1 MKTQFDVTGMTCAS
15 CSARVQKSVES
26 LSGAKDVQVNLLTNS
41 MSVEYDEKQ
50 ITASD
55 IIMKVKS
62 VGYGCEIKGKSNS
75 NAAADK
81 AEKKAKIRLIL
92 SVVLLIPL
100 MYVSMGHMFHFPQPA
115 FLTGHENALNFAIYQ
130 LVFTLV
136 ILVINYKY
144 FTIGFKSLFRF
155 SPNMDSLIAIG
166 AAASFIYGIVGT
178 VKIASGLSVGDMEL
192 VAKWHS
198 NLYFESAAMIVT
210 LVDIGKFLE
219 ERSKGKTK
227 AVLDM
232 LTSLAPET
240 ATVIRDGKESV
251 IPAEE
256 VSVGDEILVRPG
268 TKIPTDGVVLSGNGF
283 VDQSALTGE
292 SMPVQKEVGDN
303 VLCASI
309 NTSGAFTM
317 KATKVGSSTTLSQM
331 IALSLEAAGSK
342 APISRLA
349 DKVSRVFV
357 PTVISI
363 AVLCGIIW
371 YIVSKDFSLA
381 LNFAISV
388 LVISCPCALGLATP
402 VAIMVGTGQGAKNG
416 LLFKSAAAMER
427 LSQIDTAVFDKTGTL
442 TKGEPSVTDI
452 ISLTEMTESDML
464 TVAAAMEKNS
474 EHPLA
479 RAILKKAKDLPE
491 KTAEEFSSFSG
502 GGISAKI
509 DGKTYFAGNER
520 LLSQNGIDCSSIGE
534 KLNGLANEG
543 KTPLL
548 FASDGKVIGII
559 AVADSEKENSAFAIE
574 ALKRL
579 GISSVMLTGDN
590 KLTAK
595 AVGERLGVQKII
607 SEVLPQNKESE
618 VRALQESGKV
628 VAMVGDGIN
637 DAPALSRADV
647 GIAIGDGTD
656 IAVESADLVL
666 MNKDIYSVVNAIRL
680 SKKVLG
686 NIKMNL
692 FWAFFY
698 NAVSIPLAAGVFYS
712 SFGIKL
718 SPMIAA
724 GAMSL
729 SSVCVVLNAL
739 RLRFFKAEK
748 PASADSNNT
757 NDKTGTNQTD
767 SIEFKEDSDMK
778 KIIEIEGMHCAHC
791 AKAVE
796 DELLAVN
803 GVKKAKADAEKKNAV
818 VSLAEDVSDDELFK
832 AVEKAGFKPIKAEV
846 KKGLF
851 D

>member
-1 MKTQFDVTGMTCAS
+1 MVILVKTQFDVTGMTCAS
-15 CSARVQKSVES
+15 CSARVQKSVEA
-26 LSGAKDVQVNLLTNS
+26 LNGASDVQVNLLTNS
-41 MSVEYDEKQ
+41 MTVVYDEKAL
-50 ITASD
+50 TAAD

-62 VGYGCEIKGKSNS
+62 AGYGCAVKGRESTSKIN
-75 NAAADK
+75 DK
-81 AEKKAKIRLIL
+81 EEKKAKIRLIL
-92 SVVLLIPL
+92 SVVLLLPL
-100 MYVSMGHMFHFPQPA
+100 MYVSMGHMMKLPQPA
-115 FLTGHENALNFAIYQ
+115 FLSGHENALNFAIWQ
-130 LVFTLV
+130 LAFTV
-136 ILVINYKY
+136 AILVINYKY
-144 FTIGFKSLFRF
+144 FTVGFKSLFRL
-155 SPNMDSLIAIG
+155 SPNMDSLIAVG
-166 AAASFIYGIVGT
+166 AAASFIYGIFGT
-178 VKIASGLSVGDMEL
+178 VQIARGLSVSDMEL
-192 VAKWHS
+192 VASWHS

-227 AVLDM
+227 AVLEM
-232 LTSLAPET
+232 LSSLAPET
-240 ATVIRDGKESV
+240 AAVLRDGKETL
-251 IPAEE
+251 IAAED
-256 VSVGDEILVRPG
+256 VVPGDELIVRPG
-268 TKIPTDGVVLSGNGF
+268 TKIPTDGVVTSGSGF

-292 SMPVQKEVGDN
+292 SMPVQKDKGDS

-309 NTSGAFTM
+309 NTSGSFTM
-317 KATKVGSSTTLSQM
+317 KATKVGNSTTLAQM

-349 DKVSRVFV
+349 DRVSRIFV
-357 PTVISI
+357 PAVIFIS
-363 AVLCGIIW
+363 AVCGLVW
-371 YIVSKDFSLA
+371 YLISKDFGLA
-381 LNFAISV
+381 LNFAVCV

-402 VAIMVGTGQGAKNG
+402 VAVMVGTGQGAKNG

-442 TKGEPSVTDI
+442 TKGEPSVTDV
-452 ISLTEMTESDML
+452 LTLTDMTENELLS
-464 TVAAAMEKNS
+464 VAAAMEKNS

-479 RAILKKAKDLPE
+479 RAILEKAKKLPE
-491 KTAEEFSSFSG
+491 KAAEDFSSFSG

-509 DGKTYFAGNER
+509 DGLAYFAGNER
-520 LLSQNGIDCSSIGE
+520 FLSSNGVDCSQISK
-534 KLNGLANEG
+534 KLHTLAAQG
-543 KTPLL
+543 KTPLI
-548 FASDGKVIGII
+548 FADEKKPIGII
-559 AVADSEKENSAFAIE
+559 AVADGEKENSAAAIA
-574 ALKRL
+574 ALERMH
-579 GISSVMLTGDN
+579 ISSVMLTGDN
-590 KLTAK
+590 ELTAN
-595 AVGERLGVQKII
+595 AVGKRLGVKKII
-607 SEVLPQNKESE
+607 AQVLPQNKESE

-666 MNKDIYSVVNAIRL
+666 MNKDIYSVVNAIKL

-698 NAVSIPLAAGVFYS
+698 NTLSIPLAAGVFYS
-712 SFGIKL
+712 AGIKL

-739 RLRFFKAEK
+739 RLRFFKPEK
-748 PASADSNNT
+748 PASADTHIQPKNS
-757 NDKTGTNQTD
+757 TD
-767 SIEFKEDSDMK
+767 GKEEKEMK
-778 KIIEIEGMHCAHC
+778 KIIEIEGMHCSHC
-791 AKAVE
+791 AKSVE

-803 GVKKAKADAEKKNAV
+803 GVKKAKADPEKKSAV
-818 VSLAEDVSDDELFK
+818 VTLSQDITDEELFK
-832 AVEKAGFKPIKAEV
+832 AVEKAGFKPIKVEI

>member
-26 LSGAKDVQVNLLTNS
+26 LPGVNEAQVNLLTNS
-41 MSVEYDEKQ
+41 MSVDYNEKDL
-50 ITASD
+50 TASD

-62 VGYGCEIKGKSNS
+62 VGYGCELKGKG
-75 NAAADK
+75 NASKAADK

-92 SVVLLIPL
+92 SVVLLLPL
-100 MYVSMGHMFHFPQPA
+100 MYVSMGHMMSLPQPA
-115 FLTGHENALNFAIYQ
+115 FLTGHANALNFAVYQ

-144 FTIGFKSLFRF
+144 FTIGFKSLFKL

-178 VKIASGLSVGDMEL
+178 VQIASGLSAGDMEL

-240 ATVIRDGKESV
+240 ATVLRDGKESV
-251 IPAEE
+251 ISAED
-256 VSVGDEILVRPG
+256 VVLGDEIIVRPG
-268 TKIPTDGVVLSGNGF
+268 TKIPTDGVVLSGSGF

-292 SMPVQKEVGDN
+292 SMPVQKDEGDS

-309 NTSGAFTM
+309 NTAGAFTM

-357 PTVISI
+357 PVVISI
-363 AVLCGIIW
+363 ALVCGIIW
-371 YIVSKDFSLA
+371 YIVQKDFSLA

-416 LLFKSAAAMER
+416 LLFKSAAAIER
-427 LSQIDTAVFDKTGTL
+427 LSQVDTAVFDKTGTL
-442 TKGEPSVTDI
+442 TKGEPSVTDVV
-452 ISLTEMTESDML
+452 LLSDL
-464 TVAAAMEKNS
+464 GEEELLSVAAAMEKSS

-479 RAILKKAKDLPE
+479 RAILKKAEGLSLKQAD
-491 KTAEEFSSFSG
+491 EFSSFSG

-509 DGKTYFAGNER
+509 DGKLYFAGNER
-520 LLSQNGIDCSSIGE
+520 LLSSNGVDCSSLSE
-534 KLNGLANEG
+534 KLGELASQG
-543 KTPLL
+543 KTPLI
-548 FASDGKVIGII
+548 FARENEPVGII
-559 AVADSEKENSAFAIE
+559 AVADEEKENSAAAID
-574 ALKRL
+574 ALEKL
-579 GISSVMLTGDN
+579 HISSVMLTGDN
-590 KLTAK
+590 KLTAE
-595 AVGERLGVQKII
+595 AVGKRLGVQKIVAQ
-607 SEVLPQNKESE
+607 VLPQNKESE
-618 VRALQESGKV
+618 IRVLQSEGKV

-666 MNKDIYSVVNAIRL
+666 MNKDIFSVVNAVRL

-698 NAVSIPLAAGVFYS
+698 NAISIPLAAGAFYS
-712 SFGIKL
+712 FGVKL

-724 GAMSL
+724 GTMSL

-739 RLRFFKAEK
+739 RLRFFKPQK
-748 PASADSNNT
+748 PISTNT
-757 NDKTGTNQTD
+757 
-767 SIEFKEDSDMK
+767 KEEDDLK
-778 KIIEIEGMHCAHC
+778 KVIEIEGMHCSHC

-796 DELLAVN
+796 EQLLSVK
-803 GVKKAKADAEKKNAV
+803 GVKKAKADAEKKSAV
-818 VSLAEDVSDDELFK
+818 VALGEDVSDEELFK

-851 D
+851 E

>member
-1 MKTQFDVTGMTCAS
+1 MTCAS

-26 LSGAKDVQVNLLTNS
+26 LPGAKDVQVNLLTNS
-41 MSVEYDEKQ
+41 MSVEYDEKA

-62 VGYGCEIKGKSNS
+62 VGYGCEIKGKTNT

-100 MYVSMGHMFHFPQPA
+100 MYVSMGHMFGFPQPS
-115 FLTGHENALNFAIYQ
+115 FLSGHENALNFAIYQ
-130 LVFTLV
+130 LAFTIV
-136 ILVINYKY
+136 ILIINYKY
-144 FTIGFKSLFRF
+144 FTVGFKSLFKL

-166 AAASFIYGIVGT
+166 AAASFVYGIVGT
-178 VKIASGLSVGDMEL
+178 VQIASGLSAGDMEL

-232 LTSLAPET
+232 LTALAPET

-251 IPAEE
+251 ISAEE
-256 VSVGDEILVRPG
+256 VVLGDEIIVRPG
-268 TKIPTDGVVLSGNGF
+268 TKIPTDGVVLSGSGF

-292 SMPVQKEVGDN
+292 SMPVQKEKGDN

-317 KATKVGSSTTLSQM
+317 KATKVGNSTTLSQM

-363 AVLCGIIW
+363 AVVCGIVW
-371 YIVSKDFSLA
+371 YFVSKDFSLA

-452 ISLTEMTESDML
+452 VSLTELTESDML
-464 TVAAAMEKNS
+464 TIAAATEKNS

-479 RAILKKAKDLPE
+479 RAILEKAKGLPE

-520 LLSQNGIDCSSIGE
+520 LLSENGIDCSAVS
-534 KLNGLANEG
+534 KRLDSFAKEG
-543 KTPLL
+543 KTPLI
-548 FASDGKVIGII
+548 FAAEGKVIGII
-559 AVADSEKENSAFAIE
+559 AVADREKQNSAFAIK
-574 ALKRL
+574 ALEKMN
-579 GISSVMLTGDN
+579 ISSVMLTGDN

-595 AVGERLGVQKII
+595 AVGERLGVHKII
-607 SEVLPQNKESE
+607 AEVLPQNKESE
-618 VRALQESGKV
+618 VRTLQESGKV

-656 IAVESADLVL
+656 IAVESADVVL
-666 MNKDIYSVVNAIRL
+666 MNKDIFSVVNAIRL

-698 NAVSIPLAAGVFYS
+698 NAVSIPLAAGAFYS
-712 SFGIKL
+712 FGVKL

-739 RLRFFKAEK
+739 RLRFFKAEN
-748 PASADSNNT
+748 PASADNN
-757 NDKTGTNQTD
+757 NSHNNSTD
-767 SIEFKEDSDMK
+767 QKEDGEMK
-778 KIIEIEGMHCAHC
+778 KIIEIEGMHCSHC

-796 DELLAVN
+796 DELLSVS

-818 VSLAEDVSDDELFK
+818 VTVSDDVSDDALFA
-832 AVEKAGFKPIKAEV
+832 AVKKAGFKPIKAEV

>member
-1 MKTQFDVTGMTCAS
+1 MRTQFDVTGMTCAS

-26 LSGAKDVQVNLLTNS
+26 LSGATDVQVNLLTNS
-41 MSVEYDEKQ
+41 MTVEYDEKALS
-50 ITASD
+50 ASD

-62 VGYGCEIKGKSNS
+62 VGYGCSLKGKENT
-75 NAAADK
+75 AK
-81 AEKKAKIRLIL
+81 LAEKSEKRAKIRLVL
-92 SVVLLIPL
+92 SVLLLIPL
-100 MYVSMGHMFHFPQPA
+100 MYVSMGHMMNLPQPA
-115 FLTGHENALNFAIYQ
+115 FLSGHGNALNFALWQ
-130 LVFTLV
+130 LAFTVV
-136 ILVINYKY
+136 ILAINYKY
-144 FTIGFKSLFRF
+144 FTIGFKSLFRL

-178 VKIASGLSVGDMEL
+178 VQISNGLSAGNMEL

-198 NLYFESAAMIVT
+198 NLYFESAAMIVA

-240 ATVIRDGKESV
+240 ATVLKNGKETV
-251 IPAEE
+251 ISAQDVVP
-256 VSVGDEILVRPG
+256 GDEILVRPG
-268 TKIPTDGVVLSGNGF
+268 TKIPTDGVVLSGSGF

-292 SMPVQKEVGDN
+292 SMPVQKDSGDS

-317 KATKVGSSTTLSQM
+317 KATKVGSGTTLAQM

-349 DKVSRVFV
+349 DKVSRIFV
-357 PTVISI
+357 PAVISI
-363 AVLCGIIW
+363 AVVCGVVW
-371 YIVSKDFSLA
+371 YLVSKDFSLA
-381 LNFAISV
+381 LNFAVSV

-427 LSQIDTAVFDKTGTL
+427 LSQVDTAVFDKTGTL
-442 TKGEPSVTDI
+442 TKGEPSVTDVLPLTGMAQNELL
-452 ISLTEMTESDML
+452 SL
-464 TVAAAMEKNS
+464 AAAMEKSS

-479 RAILKKAKDLPE
+479 RAILEKAKPLPE
-491 KTAEEFSSFSG
+491 KRAQSFSSFSG

-509 DGKTYFAGNER
+509 DGTIYYAGNER
-520 LLSQNGIDCSSIGE
+520 LLSSNGIDCSKISK
-534 KLNGLANEG
+534 KLRLLASEG
-543 KTPLL
+543 KTPLI
-548 FASDGKVIGII
+548 FADEREPIGII
-559 AVADSEKENSAFAIE
+559 AVADSEKKNSALAIK
-574 ALKRL
+574 ALEKMH
-579 GISSVMLTGDN
+579 ISSVMLTGDN
-590 KLTAK
+590 ELTAN
-595 AVGERLGVQKII
+595 AVGKRLGVKKII
-607 SEVLPQNKESE
+607 AGVLPQNKESE
-618 VRALQESGKV
+618 VRTLQESGKV

-666 MNKDIYSVVNAIRL
+666 MNKDIFSVVNAIRL

-698 NAVSIPLAAGVFYS
+698 NALSIPLAAGVFNS
-712 SFGIKL
+712 AGIKL

-739 RLRFFKAEK
+739 RLRFFKPEI
-748 PASADSNNT
+748 PASADENNNNKNNST
-757 NDKTGTNQTD
+757 N
-767 SIEFKEDSDMK
+767 IKEDTEMK
-778 KIIEIEGMHCAHC
+778 KIIEIEGMHCSHC

-796 DELLAVN
+796 DELLSVS
-803 GVKKAKADAEKKNAV
+803 GVKKAKADAEKKQAV
-818 VSLAEDVSDDELFK
+818 VALSQDVSDEELFK

>member
-41 MSVEYDEKQ
+41 MSVEYDEKA

-62 VGYGCEIKGKSNS
+62 VGYGCEIKGKANT

-92 SVVLLIPL
+92 SVMLLLPL

-130 LVFTLV
+130 LAFTLV
-136 ILVINYKY
+136 ILIINYKY
-144 FTIGFKSLFRF
+144 FTIGFKSLFRL

-166 AAASFIYGIVGT
+166 AAASFIYGIAGT
-178 VKIASGLSVGDMEL
+178 VQIASGLFVGDMEL

-240 ATVIRDGKESV
+240 ATVIRNGKESV
-251 IPAEE
+251 ISAED
-256 VSVGDEILVRPG
+256 VVLGDEIVVHPG
-268 TKIPTDGVVLSGNGF
+268 TKIPTDGVVLSGSGF

-292 SMPVQKEVGDN
+292 SMPIQKDIGDN

-349 DKVSRVFV
+349 DKVSRIFV

-363 AVLCGIIW
+363 AVVCGIVW
-371 YIVSKDFSLA
+371 YLIEKDFSLA

-452 ISLTEMTESDML
+452 VSLTDLTESDML
-464 TVAAAMEKNS
+464 TIVAAMEKNS

-479 RAILKKAKDLPE
+479 RAILEKAKGLPQ
-491 KTAEEFSSFSG
+491 KTVEEFSSFSG

-509 DGKTYFAGNER
+509 NGKTYFAGNAR
-520 LLSQNGIDCSSIGE
+520 LLSENGIDCSSVSNR
-534 KLNGLANEG
+534 LDSFAAEG
-543 KTPLL
+543 KTPLI
-548 FASDGKVIGII
+548 FASEGKVIGLV
-559 AVADSEKENSAFAIE
+559 AVADKEKENAASAIK
-574 ALKRL
+574 ALEKMK
-579 GISSVMLTGDN
+579 IFSVMLTGDN

-595 AVGERLGVQKII
+595 AVGERLGVHKII
-607 SEVLPQNKESE
+607 AEVLPQNKESE

-698 NAVSIPLAAGVFYS
+698 NALSIPIAAGAFYLL
-712 SFGIKL
+712 GIKL

-748 PASADSNNT
+748 AASADENKATTKPINSA
-757 NDKTGTNQTD
+757 DQ
-767 SIEFKEDSDMK
+767 KEDGEMK
-778 KIIEIEGMHCAHC
+778 KVIEIEGMHCSHC

-796 DELLAVN
+796 DELLAVS

-818 VSLAEDVSDDELFK
+818 VSLSENVLDEALFK

>member
-1 MKTQFDVTGMTCAS
+1 MKRSDKLKTQFDVTGMSCAA
-15 CSARVQKSVES
+15 CSARVQKSVEDLNGTS
-26 LSGAKDVQVNLLTNS
+26 DVQVNLLTNS
-41 MSVEYDEKQ
+41 MSVVYDEKLL
-50 ITASD
+50 TASD

-62 VGYGCEIKGKSNS
+62 VGYGCDIKGKSAS
-75 NAAADK
+75 TSGK
-81 AEKKAKIRLIL
+81 KSEKKAKTRLIL
-92 SVVLLIPL
+92 SVILLLFL
-100 MYVSMGHMFHFPQPA
+100 MYVSMGHMLSLPQPS
-115 FLTGHENALNFAIYQ
+115 FLSGHENALNFALYQ

-136 ILVINYKY
+136 ILIVNNKY
-144 FTIGFKSLFRF
+144 FTGGIKGLVRL

-178 VKIASGLSVGDMEL
+178 VRIAQGLSSADMQL
-192 VAKWHS
+192 VERWHS

-227 AVLDM
+227 EVLDM
-232 LTSLAPET
+232 LSSLAPET
-240 ATVIRDGKESV
+240 AVVIKDGKEITV
-251 IPAEE
+251 AAEE
-256 VSVGDEILVRPG
+256 VMPGDEIAVRPG
-268 TKIPTDGVVLSGNGF
+268 TKIPTDGVVVGGSGF

-292 SMPVQKEVGDN
+292 SMPVQKDIGDS

-357 PTVISI
+357 PAVISI
-363 AVLCGIIW
+363 AVLCGTVW
-371 YIVSKDFSLA
+371 FLVTKDISLA

-442 TKGEPSVTDI
+442 TKGEPAVTDVI
-452 ISLTEMTESDML
+452 LFKDITQNELLS
-464 TVAAAMEKNS
+464 VAAAIEKGS

-479 RAILKKAKDLPE
+479 RAILKKSEGLPKKE
-491 KTAEEFSSFSG
+491 AQEFSSFSG
-502 GGISAKI
+502 GGISAKV
-509 DGKTYFAGNER
+509 DGKLYFAGNER
-520 LLSQNGIDCSSIGE
+520 LLSEKGVDCSSVS
-534 KLNGLANEG
+534 KSLSALAAEG

-548 FASDGKVIGII
+548 FSEEKEILGII
-559 AVADSEKENSAFAIE
+559 AVADEEKPNAAAAISS
-574 ALKRL
+574 LQKL
-579 GISSVMLTGDN
+579 GIESVMLTGDN
-590 KLTAK
+590 ALTAK
-595 AVGERLGVQKII
+595 AVGKRLGVKTIVA
-607 SEVLPQNKESE
+607 EVLPQNKDSE
-618 VRALQESGKV
+618 IRALREKGKV

-666 MNKDIYSVVNAIRL
+666 MNKDIYSVVNAVRL

-698 NAVSIPLAAGVFYS
+698 NAVSIPLAAGAFY

-739 RLRFFKAEK
+739 RLRFFKAET
-748 PASADSNNT
+748 PPT
-757 NDKTGTNQTD
+757 
-767 SIEFKEDSDMK
+767 ERKEEQEMK
-778 KIIEIEGMHCAHC
+778 KIIEIEGMHCSHC

-796 DELLAVN
+796 TELLTVD
-803 GVKKAKADAEKKNAV
+803 GVKKVKADAEKKNAV
-818 VSLAEDVSDDELFK
+818 CSLSKDVDDAVLFK
-832 AVEKAGFKPIKAEV
+832 AVEKAGFKPLGVET

>member
-1 MKTQFDVTGMTCAS
+1 MTCAS

-26 LSGAKDVQVNLLTNS
+26 LSGATDVQVNLLTNS
-41 MSVEYDEKQ
+41 MTVEYDEKALS
-50 ITASD
+50 ASD

-62 VGYGCEIKGKSNS
+62 VGYGCSLKGKGNT
-75 NAAADK
+75 AK
-81 AEKKAKIRLIL
+81 LAEKSEKRAKIRLVL
-92 SVVLLIPL
+92 SVLLLIPL
-100 MYVSMGHMFHFPQPA
+100 MYVSMGHMMNLPQPA
-115 FLTGHENALNFAIYQ
+115 FLSGHGNALNFALWQ
-130 LVFTLV
+130 LAFTVV
-136 ILVINYKY
+136 ILAINYKY
-144 FTIGFKSLFRF
+144 FTIGFKSLFRL

-178 VKIASGLSVGDMEL
+178 VQISNGLSAGNMEL

-198 NLYFESAAMIVT
+198 NLYFESAAMIVA

-240 ATVIRDGKESV
+240 ATVLKNGKETV
-251 IPAEE
+251 ISAQDVVP
-256 VSVGDEILVRPG
+256 GDEILVRPG
-268 TKIPTDGVVLSGNGF
+268 TKIPTDGVVLSGSGF

-292 SMPVQKEVGDN
+292 SMPVQKDSGDS

-317 KATKVGSSTTLSQM
+317 KATKVGSGTTLAQM

-349 DKVSRVFV
+349 DKVSRIFV
-357 PTVISI
+357 PAVISI
-363 AVLCGIIW
+363 AVVCGVVW
-371 YIVSKDFSLA
+371 YLVSKDFSLA
-381 LNFAISV
+381 LNFAVSV

-427 LSQIDTAVFDKTGTL
+427 LSQVDTAVFDKTGTL
-442 TKGEPSVTDI
+442 TKGEPSVTDVLPLTGMAQNELL
-452 ISLTEMTESDML
+452 SL
-464 TVAAAMEKNS
+464 AAAMEKSS

-479 RAILKKAKDLPE
+479 RAILEKAKSLPE
-491 KTAEEFSSFSG
+491 KQAQSFSSFSG

-509 DGKTYFAGNER
+509 DGTVYYAGNER
-520 LLSQNGIDCSSIGE
+520 LLSSNGIDCSKISK
-534 KLNGLANEG
+534 KLRLLASEG
-543 KTPLL
+543 KTPLI
-548 FASDGKVIGII
+548 FADEREPIGII
-559 AVADSEKENSAFAIE
+559 AVADSEKKNSALAIK
-574 ALKRL
+574 ALEKMH
-579 GISSVMLTGDN
+579 ISSVMLTGDN
-590 KLTAK
+590 ELTAN
-595 AVGERLGVQKII
+595 AVGKRLGVKKII
-607 SEVLPQNKESE
+607 AGVLPQNKESE
-618 VRALQESGKV
+618 VRTLQESGKV

-666 MNKDIYSVVNAIRL
+666 MNKDIFSVVNAIRL

-698 NAVSIPLAAGVFYS
+698 NALSIPLAAGVFNS
-712 SFGIKL
+712 AGIKL

-739 RLRFFKAEK
+739 RLRFFKPEI
-748 PASADSNNT
+748 PASADENNSNKNNST
-757 NDKTGTNQTD
+757 N
-767 SIEFKEDSDMK
+767 IKEDTEMK
-778 KIIEIEGMHCAHC
+778 KIIEIEGMHCSHC

-796 DELLAVN
+796 DELLSVS
-803 GVKKAKADAEKKNAV
+803 GVKKAKADAEKKQAV
-818 VSLAEDVSDDELFK
+818 VALSQDVSDEELFK

>member
-15 CSARVQKSVES
+15 CSARVQKSVEG
-26 LSGAKDVQVNLLTNS
+26 LSGVTDVQVNLLTNS
-41 MSVEYDEKQ
+41 MSVEYSEKELTPQ
-50 ITASD
+50 D
-55 IIMKVKS
+55 IIMRVKS
-62 VGYGCEIKGKSNS
+62 AGYGCEVKGKTNTS
-75 NAAADK
+75 AAADK
-81 AEKKAKIRLIL
+81 AEKKAKLRLIL
-92 SVVLLIPL
+92 SVVLLLPL
-100 MYVSMGHMFHFPQPA
+100 MYVSMGHMLNLPQPSV
-115 FLTGHENALNFAIYQ
+115 LSGHEHALNFAIYQ

-136 ILVINYKY
+136 ILIINYKY
-144 FTIGFKSLFRF
+144 FTIGFKSLFRL

-178 VKIASGLSVGDMEL
+178 VRIGAGLSAGDMEL
-192 VAKWHS
+192 VARWHS

-232 LTSLAPET
+232 LTKLAPET
-240 ATVIRDGKESV
+240 ATVLRNGEESV
-251 IPAEE
+251 ISAED
-256 VSVGDEILVRPG
+256 VQVGDILVVRPG
-268 TKIPTDGVVLSGNGF
+268 TKIPTDGVVESGSGF
-283 VDQSALTGE
+283 IDQSALTGE
-292 SMPVQKEVGDN
+292 SMPVQKEKGDN
-303 VLCASI
+303 VLCASV

-317 KATKVGSSTTLSQM
+317 RATKVGSTTTLAQM

-357 PTVISI
+357 PVVISI
-363 AVLCGIIW
+363 SLVCAVVWLA
-371 YIVSKDFSLA
+371 VSKDVSLA

-442 TKGEPSVTDI
+442 TKGEPAVTDI
-452 ISLTEMTESDML
+452 LPFFNMDESTLLSL
-464 TVAAAMEKNS
+464 AAAMEKSS

-479 RAILKKAKDLPE
+479 RAILEKAKGLPE

-502 GGISAKI
+502 GGISAVI
-509 DGKTYFAGNER
+509 EGKTYFAGNER
-520 LLSQNGIDCSSIGE
+520 LLSSNGIDCSGVLKTLE
-534 KLNGLANEG
+534 ELAKEG
-543 KTPLL
+543 KTPLI
-548 FASDGKVIGII
+548 FACGKDVIGII
-559 AVADSEKENSAFAIE
+559 AVADKEKENSAAAIKT
-574 ALKRL
+574 LNGMR
-579 GISSVMLTGDN
+579 ISSVMLTGDN
-590 KLTAK
+590 ELTAK
-595 AVGERLGVQKII
+595 AVGEKLGVKKIVAG
-607 SEVLPQNKESE
+607 VLPQNKESE
-618 VRALQESGKV
+618 ICTLQEDGKV

-656 IAVESADLVL
+656 IAIESADLVL
-666 MNKDIYSVVNAIRL
+666 MNKDIFSVVNAVRL
-680 SKKVLG
+680 SRKVLG

-698 NAVSIPLAAGVFYS
+698 NAVSIPLAAGAFYQL
-712 SFGIKL
+712 GIKL

-739 RLRFFKAEK
+739 RLRFFKAETPV
-748 PASADSNNT
+748 PALKEENT
-757 NDKTGTNQTD
+757 NLQ
-767 SIEFKEDSDMK
+767 EEQEMK
-778 KIIEIEGMHCAHC
+778 KVIEIEGMHCSHC

-796 DELLAVN
+796 DELLAVD

-818 VSLAEDVSDDELFK
+818 VALSKDVADSKLK
-832 AVEKAGFKPIKAEV
+832 AAVEKAGFKPISVSE

>member
-26 LSGAKDVQVNLLTNS
+26 LPGAADVQVNLLTNS
-41 MSVEYDEKQ
+41 MTVEYDEKAL
-50 ITASD
+50 TASD

-62 VGYGCEIKGKSNS
+62 AGYGCAVKGK
-75 NAAADK
+75 ADTSK
-81 AEKKAKIRLIL
+81 LTEKNEKRARLRLIL
-92 SVVLLIPL
+92 SVILLLPL
-100 MYVSMGHMFHFPQPA
+100 MYVSMGHMMSLPQPG
-115 FLTGHENALNFAIYQ
+115 FLSGHGNALNFAIWQ
-130 LVFTLV
+130 LVFTAF
-136 ILVINYKY
+136 ILAINYKY
-144 FTIGFKSLFRF
+144 FTIGFKSLFRL

-178 VKIASGLSVGDMEL
+178 VQIARGLSGGDMEL

-240 ATVIRDGKESV
+240 ATVLRGGKETV
-251 IPAEE
+251 IAASDVVP
-256 VSVGDEILVRPG
+256 GDEIIVRPG
-268 TKIPTDGVVLSGNGF
+268 TKIPADGVVESGNGF

-292 SMPVQKEVGDN
+292 SMPVQKDAGDS

-317 KATKVGSSTTLSQM
+317 KATKVGSGTTLSQM

-363 AVLCGIIW
+363 AVVCGIIW
-371 YIVSKDFSLA
+371 YAVSKDMSLA

-427 LSQIDTAVFDKTGTL
+427 LSQVDTAVFDKTGTL
-442 TKGEPSVTDI
+442 TKGEPSVTDVVTL
-452 ISLTEMTESDML
+452 SAMTEDELLS
-464 TVAAAMEKNS
+464 VAAAMEKSS

-479 RAILKKAKDLPE
+479 RAILARAKGLPE
-491 KTAEEFSSFSG
+491 KEALEFSSFSG

-509 DGKTYFAGNER
+509 DGITYFAGNER
-520 LLSQNGIDCSSIGE
+520 LLSENGIDCSSIKE
-534 KLNGLANEG
+534 RLDGLASEG
-543 KTPLL
+543 KTPLI
-548 FASDGKVIGII
+548 FADSKAPVGII
-559 AVADSEKENSAFAIE
+559 AVADSEKENSASAIA
-574 ALKRL
+574 ALEKMH
-579 GISSVMLTGDN
+579 ISSVMLTGDN
-590 KLTAK
+590 ELTAN
-595 AVGERLGVQKII
+595 AVGKRLGVKKII
-607 SEVLPQNKESE
+607 AGVLPQNKENE
-618 VRALQESGKV
+618 VRTLQESGKV

-666 MNKDIYSVVNAIRL
+666 MNKDIFSVVNAIRL

-698 NAVSIPLAAGVFYS
+698 NALSIPLAAGAFYS
-712 SFGIKL
+712 FGVKL

-748 PASADSNNT
+748 PASADENT
-757 NDKTGTNQTD
+757 ASTKQINSSD
-767 SIEFKEDSDMK
+767 FKEDSEMK
-778 KIIEIEGMHCAHC
+778 KIIEIEGMHCSHC

-803 GVKKAKADAEKKNAV
+803 GVKKAKADAEKKTAV
-818 VSLAEDVSDDELFK
+818 VTLSEDVSDEALFK

>member
-1 MKTQFDVTGMTCAS
+1 MKTRFDVTGMTCAS

-75 NAAADK
+75 TAAAEK

-100 MYVSMGHMFHFPQPA
+100 MYVSMGHMMSLPQPP
-115 FLTGHENALNFAIYQ
+115 FLSGHENALNFAIYQ

-136 ILVINYKY
+136 VLAINYKY

-178 VKIASGLSVGDMEL
+178 VKIASGLSAGDMAL

-240 ATVIRDGKESV
+240 ATVIRNGKESV

-292 SMPVQKEVGDN
+292 SMPVQKEAGDN

-317 KATKVGSSTTLSQM
+317 KATKVGSGTTLSQM

-349 DKVSRVFV
+349 DKVSRIFV

-371 YIVSKDFSLA
+371 YTVSKDFSLA

-452 ISLTEMTESDML
+452 VSLTEMTESDML
-464 TVAAAMEKNS
+464 TIAAAMEKNS

-520 LLSQNGIDCSSIGE
+520 LLSQNGIDCSSVGE

-559 AVADSEKENSAFAIE
+559 AVADSEKENSALAIE
-574 ALKRL
+574 ALKKL

-618 VRALQESGKV
+618 VRTLQESGKV

-656 IAVESADLVL
+656 IAVESADIVL

-698 NAVSIPLAAGVFYS
+698 NAVSIPLAAGAFY

-748 PASADSNNT
+748 PASAESNNT

-767 SIEFKEDSDMK
+767 SSEFKEDSDMK

-818 VSLAEDVSDDELFK
+818 VSLSQDVSDDELFK

>member
-15 CSARVQKSVES
+15 CSARVQKSVEG
-26 LSGAKDVQVNLLTNS
+26 LSGVTDVQVNLLTNS
-41 MSVEYDEKQ
+41 MNVEYSEKDLTPQ
-50 ITASD
+50 D
-55 IIMKVKS
+55 IIMRVKAA
-62 VGYGCEIKGKSNS
+62 GYGCEVKGKDNNS
-75 NAAADK
+75 AAADK

-92 SVVLLIPL
+92 SVVLLLPL
-100 MYVSMGHMFHFPQPA
+100 MYVSMGHMLSLPQPSV
-115 FLTGHENALNFAIYQ
+115 LSGHEHALNFALYQ

-136 ILVINYKY
+136 ILIVNYKY
-144 FTIGFKSLFRF
+144 FTIGFKSLFRL

-178 VKIASGLSVGDMEL
+178 VRIASGLSAGDMEL
-192 VAKWHS
+192 VSRWHS

-232 LTSLAPET
+232 LTKLAPET
-240 ATVIRDGKESV
+240 AAVLRGGEEKVISAD
-251 IPAEE
+251 E
-256 VSVGDEILVRPG
+256 VQAGDIIVVRPG
-268 TKIPTDGVVLSGNGF
+268 TKIPTDGVVEEGSGF

-292 SMPVQKEVGDN
+292 SMPVQKEKGDA
-303 VLCASI
+303 VLCASV
-309 NTSGAFTM
+309 NTAGAFRM
-317 KATKVGSSTTLSQM
+317 KATKVGQATTLSQM

-357 PTVISI
+357 PAVISI
-363 AVLCGIIW
+363 SVVCAIVW
-371 YIVSKDFSLA
+371 YFISKDVSLA

-442 TKGEPSVTDI
+442 TKGEPAVTDI
-452 ISLTEMTESDML
+452 IVLSDMSENDL
-464 TVAAAMEKNS
+464 LSLAAAMEKSS

-479 RAILKKAKDLPE
+479 RAILERAKGLPE
-491 KTAEEFSSFSG
+491 KAAEEFSSFSG
-502 GGISAKI
+502 GGISAMI
-509 DGKTYFAGNER
+509 DRKTYFAGNER
-520 LLSQNGIDCSSIGE
+520 LLSSNGVDCSDVHKTLE
-534 KLNGLANEG
+534 ELAKKG

-548 FASDGKVIGII
+548 FACEKTVIGVI
-559 AVADSEKENSAFAIE
+559 AVADREKENSAAAIK
-574 ALKRL
+574 ALNEMH
-579 GISSVMLTGDN
+579 ISSVMLTGDN
-590 KLTAK
+590 ELTAK
-595 AVGERLGVQKII
+595 AVGERLGVGKIVAG
-607 SEVLPQNKESE
+607 VLPQNKESE
-618 VRALQESGKV
+618 IRTLQESGRV

-637 DAPALSRADV
+637 DAPALSRSDV

-656 IAVESADLVL
+656 IAIESADLVL
-666 MNKDIYSVVNAIRL
+666 MNKDIFSVVNAVRL

-712 SFGIKL
+712 LGIKL

-739 RLRFFKAEK
+739 RLRFFKAGY
-748 PASADSNNT
+748 PASNTKNNF
-757 NDKTGTNQTD
+757 Q
-767 SIEFKEDSDMK
+767 EDNEMK
-778 KIIEIEGMHCAHC
+778 KIIEIEGMHCSHC

-796 DELLAVN
+796 DELLAID
-803 GVKKAKADAEKKNAV
+803 GVKKAKADAEKKTAV
-818 VSLAEDVSDDELFK
+818 VTLSKDVADEALTA
-832 AVEKAGFKPIKAEV
+832 AVEKAGFKPVSISE

>member
-26 LSGAKDVQVNLLTNS
+26 LPGVNEAQVNLLTNS
-41 MSVEYDEKQ
+41 MSVDYNEKDL
-50 ITASD
+50 TASD

-62 VGYGCEIKGKSNS
+62 VGYGCELKGKGNS
-75 NAAADK
+75 SQAADK
-81 AEKKAKIRLIL
+81 AEKRAKLRLVL
-92 SVVLLIPL
+92 SVVLLLPL
-100 MYVSMGHMFHFPQPA
+100 MYVSMGHMMSLPQPA
-115 FLTGHENALNFAIYQ
+115 FLTGHENALNFALYQ
-130 LVFTLV
+130 FIFTLV
-136 ILVINYKY
+136 ILIINYKY
-144 FTIGFKSLFRF
+144 FTIGFKSLFRL

-166 AAASFIYGIVGT
+166 AAASFVYGLVGT
-178 VKIASGLSVGDMEL
+178 ARIASGLSVGDMEL

-227 AVLDM
+227 AVLEM

-240 ATVIRDGKESV
+240 ATVLRDGKESV
-251 IPAEE
+251 ISAEE
-256 VSVGDEILVRPG
+256 VVLGDEIVVRPG
-268 TKIPTDGVVLSGNGF
+268 TKIPTDGVVLSGSGF

-292 SMPVQKEVGDN
+292 SMPVQKDEGDS

-309 NTSGAFTM
+309 NTAGAFTM
-317 KATKVGSSTTLSQM
+317 KATKVGNKTTLAQM

-349 DKVSRVFV
+349 DRVSRVFV
-357 PTVISI
+357 PVVISI
-363 AVLCGIIW
+363 ALVCGIVW
-371 YIVSKDFSLA
+371 YLVQRDFSLA

-427 LSQIDTAVFDKTGTL
+427 LSQVDTAVFDKTGTL
-442 TKGEPSVTDI
+442 TKGEPSVTDVV
-452 ISLTEMTESDML
+452 LFSDL
-464 TVAAAMEKNS
+464 GEDELLSVAAAMEKSS

-479 RAILKKAKDLPE
+479 RAVLKKAEGLPE
-491 KTAEEFSSFSG
+491 KQAEEFSSFSG

-509 DGKTYFAGNER
+509 EGRLFFAGNER
-520 LLSQNGIDCSSIGE
+520 LLSSNGVDCS
-534 KLNGLANEG
+534 KLSKKLDELAAQG
-543 KTPLL
+543 KTPLI
-548 FASDGKVIGII
+548 FARENEPVGII
-559 AVADSEKENSAFAIE
+559 AVADKEKENSAAAVDVLE
-574 ALKRL
+574 KLH
-579 GISSVMLTGDN
+579 ISSVMLTGDN
-590 KLTAK
+590 KLTAE
-595 AVGERLGVQKII
+595 AVGKRLGVQKIVAQ
-607 SEVLPQNKESE
+607 VLPQNKESE
-618 VRALQESGKV
+618 IRALQSEGKV

-666 MNKDIYSVVNAIRL
+666 MNKDIFSVVNAVRL

-698 NAVSIPLAAGVFYS
+698 NAVSIPLAAGAFYS
-712 SFGIKL
+712 FGVKL

-739 RLRFFKAEK
+739 RLRFFKPQK
-748 PASADSNNT
+748 PISTST
-757 NDKTGTNQTD
+757 
-767 SIEFKEDSDMK
+767 KEEDDLK
-778 KIIEIEGMHCAHC
+778 KVIEIEGMHCSHC

-796 DELLAVN
+796 EQLLSVK
-803 GVKKAKADAEKKNAV
+803 GVKKAKADAEKKSAV
-818 VSLAEDVSDDELFK
+818 VALGEGVPDEELFK
-832 AVEKAGFKPIKAEV
+832 AVEKAGFKPVKAEV

>member
-15 CSARVQKSVES
+15 CSARVQKSVEG
-26 LSGAKDVQVNLLTNS
+26 LAGVTDVQVNLLTNS
-41 MSVEYDEKQ
+41 MSVEYSEKDL
-50 ITASD
+50 TAQD
-55 IIMKVKS
+55 IIMRVKS
-62 VGYGCEIKGKSNS
+62 AGYGCEIKGKKNTS
-75 NAAADK
+75 AAADK
-81 AEKKAKIRLIL
+81 AEKKAKLRLIL
-92 SVVLLIPL
+92 SVVLLLPL
-100 MYVSMGHMFHFPQPA
+100 MYVSMGHMLNLPQPSV
-115 FLTGHENALNFAIYQ
+115 LSGHGHALNFAIYQ

-136 ILVINYKY
+136 ILIINYKY
-144 FTIGFKSLFRF
+144 FTIGFKSLFRL

-178 VKIASGLSVGDMEL
+178 VRIGAGLSAGDMEL

-232 LTSLAPET
+232 LTKLAPET
-240 ATVIRDGKESV
+240 ATVLRNGEESV
-251 IPAEE
+251 ISAED
-256 VSVGDEILVRPG
+256 VQVGDILVVRPG
-268 TKIPTDGVVLSGNGF
+268 TKIPTDGVVESGSGF
-283 VDQSALTGE
+283 IDQSALTGE
-292 SMPVQKEVGDN
+292 SMPVQKEKGDN
-303 VLCASI
+303 VLCASV

-317 KATKVGSSTTLSQM
+317 RATKVGSTTTLAQM

-357 PTVISI
+357 PVVISI
-363 AVLCGIIW
+363 SLVCAVVWLA
-371 YIVSKDFSLA
+371 VSKDVSLA

-442 TKGEPSVTDI
+442 TKGEPAVTDI
-452 ISLTEMTESDML
+452 LPFSDMDESTL
-464 TVAAAMEKNS
+464 LSLAAAMEKSS

-479 RAILKKAKDLPE
+479 RAILEKAKGLPE

-502 GGISAKI
+502 GGISAVI
-509 DGKTYFAGNER
+509 EGKTYFAGNER
-520 LLSQNGIDCSSIGE
+520 LLSSNGIDCSGVLKTLE
-534 KLNGLANEG
+534 ELAKEG
-543 KTPLL
+543 KTPLI
-548 FASDGKVIGII
+548 FACGKDVIGII
-559 AVADSEKENSAFAIE
+559 AVADKEKENSAAAIK
-574 ALKRL
+574 ALN
-579 GISSVMLTGDN
+579 GMHISSVMLTGDN
-590 KLTAK
+590 ELTAK
-595 AVGERLGVQKII
+595 AVGEKLGVKKIVAG
-607 SEVLPQNKESE
+607 VLPQNKESE
-618 VRALQESGKV
+618 IRTLREGGKV

-656 IAVESADLVL
+656 IAIESADLVL
-666 MNKDIYSVVNAIRL
+666 MNKDIFSVVNAVRL
-680 SKKVLG
+680 SRKVLG

-698 NAVSIPLAAGVFYS
+698 NAVSIPLAAGAFCQL
-712 SFGIKL
+712 GIKL

-739 RLRFFKAEK
+739 RLRFFKAETPV
-748 PASADSNNT
+748 PALEEENT
-757 NDKTGTNQTD
+757 NLQ
-767 SIEFKEDSDMK
+767 EEQEMK
-778 KIIEIEGMHCAHC
+778 KVIEIEGMHCSHC

-796 DELLAVN
+796 DELLAVA
-803 GVKKAKADAEKKNAV
+803 GVKKAKADEEKKNAV
-818 VSLAEDVSDDELFK
+818 VALSKDVADSELK
-832 AVEKAGFKPIKAEV
+832 AAVEKAGFKPLSVSE